1 MISIKEKPKQKKQ
14 KKTTQTS
21 GEKTKKSW
29 QLPTLPRTSR
39 STIGVRAF
47 YFRVRDGNGYFHSAM
62 ATSRTAGPEVSSP
75 IREPDGQYGQA
86 SRLISNGQLN
96 MLPCLHCHPIN
107 RVVFPGSSE
116 GLNP

>member
-1 MISIKEKPKQKKQ
+1 MKVLHFFIYQVIKKPLKRVDK
-14 KKTTQTS
+14 
-21 GEKTKKSW
+21 KTKKSW

-62 ATSRTAGPEVSSP
+62 ATSRIIQPEVDDP